1 MKFSVIT
8 GRFKRIFG
16 NLSDTY
22 VDTWGNG
29 PQRGMALHRGEL
41 CFILPELRI
50 GNSPLCFRGE
60 GVSFTD

>member
-1 MKFSVIT
+1 MNFSVIT

-29 PQRGMALHRGEL
+29 PAKGMVTTEESSDLHP
-41 CFILPELRI
+41 PELRI